1 MAKILFVNPVVR
13 EEDVPR
19 HIPYGIAL
27 LASISI
33 NAGHQVQIYDANA
46 WRKGFGVLPDIYKA
60 DDWDVIAI
68 GGLTTTYNFIKEAC
82 RQAKKYA
89 PDAFLVAGGGFLTS
103 MPKEILEWIPQID
116 LGIVGEAFVTLPEVL
131 EKIDHRDFDFS
142 ATLGVI
148 RRDKNGKP
156 VLNETRPVIPD
167 LDVLPYPAWD
177 LFPLE
182 EVYFK
187 NSASLFSED
196 AYRCKRRIDINA
208 SFGCSLVC
216 RYCWHLGTTGDMIIE
231 PDEAGENDVVFSYG
245 RNIRYHSPDYII
257 AMVKDLKQRYNIDFA
272 NFLDE
277 NLMTMDASSK
287 HTWMQEI
294 CEKWIAAGLQPST
307 RRSESKQVPDGE
319 EPGVYW
325 AGTSH
330 ASLHRPEIL
339 DKMYEAGCT
348 HLVYGLESFD
358 PKILKNLG
366 KGTSVRKNIE
376 SVSICG
382 KSGIIPIPNIIIGF
396 PEESFESVRNTI
408 NALIKLGIHTR
419 PHFATAYP
427 GSEWYYTYKQ
437 NILDQYNGDLEQYIK
452 ELGDASKITATISH
466 NFTALELL
474 GLQEIVAQRNLRLLE
489 LAEKHWMR
497 DAMQSVVA
505 PKPSFNFRRKKL
517 DGPVATT
524 IMVDFRRKKTN
535 DRHLSDA

>member
-27 LASISI
+27 LASIAI
-33 NAGHQVQIYDANA
+33 NAGHLVQVYDANA
-46 WRKGFGVLPDIYKA
+46 WRKGYGVLPEVYTA

-82 RQAKKYA
+82 RLAKLHA
-89 PDAFLVAGGGFLTS
+89 PDAYLIAGGGFLTS
-103 MPKEILEWIPQID
+103 MPQEIMGWIPQID
-116 LGIVGEAFVTLPEVL
+116 LGIVGEAFVTWPEVL
-131 EKIDHRDFDFS
+131 EKIDNDDFDFS
-142 ATLGVI
+142 KTLGVI
-148 RRDKNGKP
+148 RRERDRA
-156 VLNETRPVIPD
+156 VLNPTRPVIPD

-196 AYRCKRRIDINA
+196 AYRCTRRIDINA

-216 RYCWHLGTTGDMIIE
+216 RYCWHLGTTGDMLIE
-231 PDEAGENDVVFSYG
+231 KNEDGENDVVFSYG

-257 AMVKDLKQRYNIDFA
+257 GMVKDLKKRYNIDFA

-277 NLMTMDASSK
+277 NLMTMDAASGR
-287 HTWMQEI
+287 TWMKEI
-294 CEKWIAAGLQPST
+294 CEKWIESGLQPST
-307 RRSESKQVPDGE
+307 RRPGGVEAPRGQ

-325 AGTSH
+325 SGTSH

-339 DKMYEAGCT
+339 EKMYEAGCT

-358 PKILKNLG
+358 PNILKKLG
-366 KGTSVRKNIE
+366 KGSTVKKNID
-376 SVSICG
+376 SVAICA

-396 PEESFESVRNTI
+396 PEETFSSVRNTI
-408 NALIKLGIHTR
+408 DALIRLGIHSK

-437 NILDQYNGDLEQYIK
+437 SIVEQYNGDLEQYIR
-452 ELGDASKITATISH
+452 ELGDASRITGTISH
-466 NFTALELL
+466 NFSAMELL
-474 GLQEIVAQRNLRLLE
+474 GLQQIVAQRNLRLLD
-489 LAEKHWMR
+489 LAEKSYAER
-497 DAMQSVVA
+497 EKPVVSA
-505 PKPSFNFRRKKL
+505 QKSFNFRREKL
-517 DGPVATT
+517 DGPIAQPFEA
-524 IMVDFRRKKTN
+524 DLKSKRK
-535 DRHLSDA
+535 AAAG